1 MGFFQNNLTALLN
14 VSVPKTIKS
23 SLMVSRQ
30 FYHSSKL

>member
-14 VSVPKTIKS
+14 VSVPKTINS